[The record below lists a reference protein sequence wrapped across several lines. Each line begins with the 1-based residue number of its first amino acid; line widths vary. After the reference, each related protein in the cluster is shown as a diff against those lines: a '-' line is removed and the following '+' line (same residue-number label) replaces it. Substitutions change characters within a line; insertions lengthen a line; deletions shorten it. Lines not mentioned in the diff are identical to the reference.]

1 MHHVIEEELL
11 IEPMMRGKLPC
22 KERGQ
27 ASREYVLI
35 SRDGGPIFSI
45 GVSMVDDR
53 GATSC
58 GLVDG
63 ANDVFNVG
71 RSELALVTPSS
82 WDWLPGPR
90 GAGLRSGRRA
100 DLREIRWGI
109 PGEGKRLGRA
119 AIRCSICTRLW
130 SKQEI
135 AVSDK
140 VE

>member
-100 DLREIRWGI
+100 GLRYFRWGI
-109 PGEGKRLGRA
+109 PGECGGLRRA
-119 AIRCSICTRLW
+119 TTRRSICSGLW
-130 SKQEI
+130 SK
-135 AVSDK
+135 
-140 VE
+140 